1 MRYNEDLEVLDMDQR
16 VRAFGSRVN
25 DIIGGMD
32 LSRKDA
38 RGMFRQVLLNEQPD
52 LQQGAFL
59 AAITAKGAT
68 PQEIAG
74 SWEAIYE
81 IDTIK
86 VTPDVDGP
94 MSDNSGTGMD
104 TLKTFNISTAAAIVA
119 AADGVVMAKHGARA
133 ITSRCGTVDMAE
145 ALGVD
150 MGCDAS
156 TVKRSI
162 ENAGIG
168 MFNGS
173 SPLVH
178 PIAMGR
184 ILSQIRFGTILN
196 MAGSLANPALPKYGV
211 RGVYSK
217 EMIMPTLTAMKEVG
231 YCRAIVLNG
240 SNADGTKTM
249 DELSTLGMST
259 VSELDRA
266 GSIVSYTISPEELGI
281 EMARENDLLAGSD
294 VRAEALRL
302 LRVLGG
308 DERGPRQD
316 IVCLNAAPLL
326 CMNGRAHDLRDGVER
341 ARSIIENGQA
351 MERLRL
357 WAKVQNR
364 DPSAGME
371 RLDGLIERASSTV

>member
-357 WAKVQNR
+357 WAKLQNR